1 VTRRVVT
8 ALAGALAA
16 LAALAPFAAAE
27 GPSLA
32 ETAGVRFP
40 DRAYA
45 LSLPEA
51 MPLVA
56 AQVQVRENGELV
68 RDVSL
73 TPPEVASARRFGVVL
88 AIDTSYSMRGRPLR
102 AAVAAAREFVRQRAA
117 GQPVALITFAG
128 TVEVLL
134 PFSTDDAAI
143 ERALDAVGQG
153 GGGSRL
159 VDAAGRAV
167 ELVRGARMPS
177 GSVVLISDGA
187 DRASSATLDEVADV
201 AASAGV
207 RVYGI
212 GLASQSDDFGAL
224 NLLAARSS
232 AEFSAVSSLGD
243 LARVYRRLGSRLAHQ
258 YLVQYRSPA
267 APGREVR
274 VEVTVDGVA
283 GTAVTSYRSPAVART
298 VRPPFHHVPADRLLL
313 QPAAVLIL
321 GLLVAG
327 LVFAALWMLLRPR
340 AGGLRERMAP
350 YVREPEKARAE
361 RSGSRTPMSARLLH
375 GAERSLD
382 GRAWWDQF
390 REYLDIG
397 RIEIAPVRLL
407 AWIGAGTLAG
417 LLLLPLLGGS
427 PVFALPAVAVPLGA
441 WLLIRRRVNR
451 QRRHFVDQLPD
462 NMQVIAS
469 AMRAG
474 HSFAGALAVVVD
486 DAPEPTRRELQRVIA
501 DERLGIPLDV
511 AMATA
516 VRRMD
521 SKDLEQ
527 VALVAVLQRETGGNT
542 AEVLDRVTQTV
553 RARLALRRM
562 VASLTAQGRMS
573 RWVLTAIPV
582 FLLVMLSL
590 INPVYM
596 SPLYTTPVGR
606 ALLIVCALMVT
617 AGSLVIKKIVDIK
630 V

>member
-1 VTRRVVT
+1 
-8 ALAGALAA
+8 
-16 LAALAPFAAAE
+16 
-27 GPSLA
+27 
-32 ETAGVRFP
+32 
-40 DRAYA
+40 
-45 LSLPEA
+45 
-51 MPLVA
+51 
-56 AQVQVRENGELV
+56 
-68 RDVSL
+68 
-73 TPPEVASARRFGVVL
+73 
-88 AIDTSYSMRGRPLR
+88 
-102 AAVAAAREFVRQRAA
+102 
-117 GQPVALITFAG
+117 
-128 TVEVLL
+128 
-134 PFSTDDAAI
+134 
-143 ERALDAVGQG
+143 
-153 GGGSRL
+153 
-159 VDAAGRAV
+159 
-167 ELVRGARMPS
+167 
-177 GSVVLISDGA
+177 
-187 DRASSATLDEVADV
+187 
-201 AASAGV
+201 
-207 RVYGI
+207 
-212 GLASQSDDFGAL
+212 
-224 NLLAARSS
+224 
-232 AEFSAVSSLGD
+232 
-243 LARVYRRLGSRLAHQ
+243 
-258 YLVQYRSPA
+258 
-267 APGREVR
+267 VR
-274 VEVTVDGVA
+274 VEVTVDGMA

>member
-1 VTRRVVT
+1 VTRRAFT

-16 LAALAPFAAAE
+16 LATLAPFAAAKS
-27 GPSLA
+27 PSLT
-32 ETAGVRFP
+32 ETAGARFP

-45 LSLPEA
+45 LSLPDA
-51 MPLVA
+51 MPLTA
-56 AQVQVRENGELV
+56 AQVQVRENGERV

-73 TPPEVASARRFGVVL
+73 TPPDSASVGRFGVVL
-88 AIDTSYSMRGRPLR
+88 AIDTSYSMRDRPLR

-128 TVEVLL
+128 TVDVLL

-143 ERALDAVGQG
+143 ERALDAVDQG

-159 VDAAGRAV
+159 IDAAGRAV
-167 ELVRGARMPS
+167 ELVRAARIPS

-187 DRASSATLDEVADV
+187 DRASSATLDEVAE
-201 AASAGV
+201 AAALAGV

-232 AEFSAVSSLGD
+232 AEFSAVSSLSD

-267 APGREVR
+267 APGRDVR
-274 VEVTVDGVA
+274 VEVQVEGVA
-283 GTAVTSYRSPAVART
+283 GVAVTRYRSPAVAEN
-298 VRPPFHHVPADRLLL
+298 VQPPFHHVPADRLLL
-313 QPAAVLIL
+313 QPAALVVVVL
-321 GLLVAG
+321 LLAG
-327 LVFAALWMLLRPR
+327 LVFAALWTLLRPR

-350 YVREPEKARAE
+350 YVREPEKGAAE
-361 RSGSRTPMSARLLH
+361 REGGRTPLAARLLH

-382 GRAWWDQF
+382 GRAWWDRF
-390 REYLDIG
+390 REFLDIG

-407 AWIGAGTLAG
+407 AWIAAGTLAC
-417 LLLLPLLGGS
+417 LLLLPVLGGS
-427 PVFALPAVAVPLGA
+427 PVFGLPAVVVPFGA
-441 WLLIRRRVNR
+441 WLLIRRRVRR
-451 QRRHFVDQLPD
+451 QRARFVDQLPD

-474 HSFAGALAVVVD
+474 HSFAGALTVVVE
-486 DAPEPTRRELQRVIA
+486 DALEPTRRELQRVIA
-501 DERLGIPLDV
+501 DERLGIPLDA

-542 AEVLDRVTQTV
+542 AEVLDRVTYSV
-553 RARLALRRM
+553 RERLALRRM
-562 VASLTAQGRMS
+562 IASLTAQGRMS
-573 RWVLTAIPV
+573 RWVLTAIPI

-606 ALLIVCALMVT
+606 GLLIACALMVT

>member
-73 TPPEVASARRFGVVL
+73 TPPESASVRRFGVVL

-167 ELVRGARMPS
+167 ELVRAARMPS

-187 DRASSATLDEVADV
+187 DRASSATLDDVANV

-212 GLASQSDDFGAL
+212 GLASESDDFGAL

-274 VEVTVDGVA
+274 VEVTVDGMA